1 MSKPRRFRFGV
12 QEHRASNAKAWR
24 EKARLVEGLGYS
36 TVYLPDHF
44 GDQLGPLAALMSA
57 ADATTTLRVGSLVFD
72 NDYRHPIVL
81 AKEAATLDLL
91 SEGRLDFGLGAGW
104 LTSDYEQTGIPLD
117 PPGIRI
123 ERMDEALQIIKSFF
137 AGGSVSFT
145 GKHYKLDAVEAAPVP
160 VQKPHPPILL
170 GGGGKRMLHLAGRE
184 ADIVNINF
192 NLSEGRINRKLVS
205 TGMAGAT
212 DEKVAWIKEA
222 AGERFSDIELS
233 VTVFVA
239 NLTDDRVSVA
249 EAMAAGLQS
258 EPGEVL
264 QTPHFLIGTVEQIVE
279 DLQARRERFGISY
292 VVVPDEAAQSL
303 APVVERLT
311 GT

>member
-1 MSKPRRFRFGV
+1 M
-12 QEHRASNAKAWR
+12 QEHRAPNAKAWR

-44 GDQLGPLAALMSA
+44 GDQLGPVAALMSA

-123 ERMDEALQIIKSFF
+123 ERMAEALQIIKSFF

-145 GKHYKLDAVEAAPVP
+145 GKHYKVDGVEAAPVP
-160 VQKPHPPILL
+160 VQKPYPPIVL

-184 ADIVNINF
+184 ADIVSVNF
-192 NLSEGRINRKLVS
+192 NLSEGRINRRLVR
-205 TGMAGAT
+205 TGMADAT
-212 DEKVAWIKEA
+212 DDKVAWIKET
-222 AGERFSDIELS
+222 AGERFPEIELS

-239 NLTDDRVSVA
+239 NVTDDRVSVA

-264 QTPHFLIGTVEQIVE
+264 QAPHFLIGTAAQIIE

-292 VVVPDEAAQSL
+292 IVVPDEAAQSL

>member
-1 MSKPRRFRFGV
+1 VSKPRRFRFGV

-137 AGGSVSFT
+137 AGGTVSFT

-222 AGERFSDIELS
+222 AGERFSEIELS